1 MRTISFSEILS
12 KYTALRGVDEL
23 LDQEISDFSHSLN
36 HRIKQ
41 IWVKSRWPD
50 LTVVVEKT
58 LQVIDTSRL
67 KAENGVRIDNAND
80 LYEVYAVFEKNPY
93 EDHTAVRL
101 PFYLLDGHLVVSQS
115 IKANKIFIIG
125 SRVPAND
132 YSDGY
137 FSGSGGR
144 NDIPAFMEFSLLA
157 YAMHD
162 YYLAD
167 GQADKAL
174 VQLQKAEEHVLEA
187 VERFERLE
195 SQNRVTVNVYP
206 PSNFGSYLLAQRNI

>member
-1 MRTISFSEILS
+1 MRTISFREILS

-101 PFYLLDGHLVVSQS
+101 PFYLLDGHLVVPQS
-115 IKANKIFIIG
+115 IKADKIFITACG
-125 SRVPAND
+125 TSWHAGLRW
-132 YSDGY
+132 
-137 FSGSGGR
+137 
-144 NDIPAFMEFSLLA
+144 
-157 YAMHD
+157 
-162 YYLAD
+162 
-167 GQADKAL
+167 
-174 VQLQKAEEHVLEA
+174 
-187 VERFERLE
+187 
-195 SQNRVTVNVYP
+195 SQ
-206 PSNFGSYLLAQRNI
+206 

>member
-1 MRTISFSEILS
+1 LRTISYQNLLA

-23 LDQEISDFSHSLN
+23 LDQEKSDFSNSLN

-50 LTVVVEKT
+50 LTVIVEKT
-58 LQVIDTSRL
+58 LQAIDTPSL
-67 KAENGVRIDNAND
+67 KVENGVRIDNIDD
-80 LYEVYAVFEKNPY
+80 LFEVYSVFEKNPY

-115 IKANKIFIIG
+115 IKATSIFVVG
-125 SRVPAND
+125 SKVPHDD
-132 YSDGY
+132 YGNGY
-137 FSGSGGR
+137 FSGAGR
-144 NDIPAFMEFSLLA
+144 EDIPAFMEWALLA

-174 VQLQKAEEHVLEA
+174 VQLQKAEEHILEA
-187 VERFERLE
+187 IERFERLE

-206 PSNFGSYLLAQRNI
+206 PSNFGSYLLAQRNL